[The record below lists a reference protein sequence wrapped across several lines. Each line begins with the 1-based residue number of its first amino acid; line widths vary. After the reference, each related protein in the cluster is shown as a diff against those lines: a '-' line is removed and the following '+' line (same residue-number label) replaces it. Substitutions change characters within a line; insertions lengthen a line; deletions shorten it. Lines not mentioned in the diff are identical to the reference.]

1 MLESKLSAA
10 LDANTQL
17 RDSISTNEAL
27 KAALEFELKEM
38 ENENAAFNEW
48 HCQEIQDKD
57 VEIAMLEEELKVLRE
72 QDPVK
77 AIIHQLKQVEN
88 VRSAF
93 ELGNGIIFENNPYAI
108 SDLAEEVVYRD
119 TPSTPPATP
128 NHRLDLNR
136 LQPDQICV
144 YRSDNAGSERRTMI
158 YIS

>member
-27 KAALEFELKEM
+27 KAALEFELKEI

-72 QDPVK
+72 QGEQSGMNVPIPK
-77 AIIHQLKQVEN
+77 A
-88 VRSAF
+88 
-93 ELGNGIIFENNPYAI
+93 
-108 SDLAEEVVYRD
+108 
-119 TPSTPPATP
+119 
-128 NHRLDLNR
+128 
-136 LQPDQICV
+136 
-144 YRSDNAGSERRTMI
+144 
-158 YIS
+158 

>member
-1 MLESKLSAA
+1 MPMSDVPASKQGTSPRLENPPRATSPPVHWHKNPDWRPADRRDLFESYKVLWDQNQMLESKLSAA

-72 QDPVK
+72 QGEQSGMNVPIPK
-77 AIIHQLKQVEN
+77 A
-88 VRSAF
+88 
-93 ELGNGIIFENNPYAI
+93 
-108 SDLAEEVVYRD
+108 
-119 TPSTPPATP
+119 
-128 NHRLDLNR
+128 
-136 LQPDQICV
+136 
-144 YRSDNAGSERRTMI
+144 
-158 YIS
+158 